1 MEFEFDPAK
10 SEANQAKHGIDFT
23 VAQMLWLRPTVE
35 APALTTDEPRTIV
48 IGKISDK
55 HWTAVVTQRGRKTR
69 IISVRRSRDKERKL
83 YEQQVK
89 D

>member
-10 SEANQAKHGIDFT
+10 SEANLAKHGLDFT
-23 VAQMLWLRPTVE
+23 AAQTLWLGPIVE

-69 IISVRRSRDKERKL
+69 IISVRRSRDTERKL
-83 YEQQVK
+83 YEQKVQN
-89 D
+89 